1 MSLDKK
7 NETPEV
13 VPAETAAGVENTG
26 VTTILTFADIAKRIV
41 KKSIRSAVCIDD
53 RFIEPYMSK
62 EEIDLIEKD
71 LKPNK
76 DGSKVFLDNA
86 IPKGLY
92 KSFRQQ
98 GECDLDIYH
107 FKSYEESWKPEYI
120 LNNKDLVVI
129 DWELDIN
136 DGFESTLKIVKQVIN
151 SGKIPF
157 IIVYTHKPKDDF
169 IQIAREL
176 ISNFNHF
183 DIALI
188 DSTKTIFY
196 NEFLSKVTSLGE
208 GVNPSSDDIE
218 IFWEKDEV
226 IALLNAF
233 LINPKLSDTVCDSL
247 IDLVCT
253 EFSITN
259 KVSAKRKLTTI
270 LKEIFKIDVSLCL
283 EYLAYLIIGS
293 KSSERYILNRILID
307 ELGFK
312 INNTIITIFSKPG
325 LHNEATS
332 VSPENVFNQFSSLIS
347 SYPHNFITLLS
358 VEMRDRLKEDISK
371 ISVGNSMID
380 ERAFFKHMDNYK
392 SKEEFFDFLLK
403 SWVNDLAEY
412 NLNVKPEIFS
422 ITDQYRQDN
431 GLQTIN
437 RDQIINSLALLGF
450 KLSTIVIPNRLTK
463 DIKIRFGDIFQV
475 VDEEDSARNGEFLL
489 SLTPHCVCAD
499 STKIDN
505 NFYFI
510 KNKPGSIKLTTAV
523 NKIETDFYSFIK
535 PDGELIPLEW
545 DCKPFTLYLELNDLN
560 DLKGIYK
567 NKSVKLKYITTLK
580 ENFAQRIAN
589 KSFEY
594 GTAIGIDLPH

>member
-1 MSLDKK
+1 MA
-7 NETPEV
+7 EA
-13 VPAETAAGVENTG
+13 VPAESANGSEVLPVAAP
-26 VTTILTFADIAKRIV
+26 LTFADIAKRIV
-41 KKSIRSAVCIDD
+41 KRSIRSAVCIDD

-62 EEIDLIEKD
+62 EEIDIIEKN

-76 DGSKVFLDNA
+76 DGSPVLLDDT

-92 KSFRQQ
+92 KSFRQH

-183 DIALI
+183 DIELVN
-188 DSTKTIFY
+188 STKTIFFE
-196 NEFLSKVTSLGE
+196 EFLSKVASLGE
-208 GVNPSSDDIE
+208 GVDPSSDDIE

-226 IALLNAF
+226 ISLLNAF
-233 LINPKLSDTVCDSL
+233 LINPKVADNVCDSL
-247 IDLVCT
+247 IDLVCAD
-253 EFSITN
+253 FGITN

-293 KSSERYILNRILID
+293 KSSERYILNRIMID
-307 ELGFK
+307 DLGFK

-325 LHNEATS
+325 VDNEATS

-347 SYPHNFITLLS
+347 NYPHNFITLLS

-412 NLNVKPEIFS
+412 NLNIKPEIFS

-431 GLQTIN
+431 SLQTIN
-437 RDQIINSLALLGF
+437 RDQIIDSLAFLGF
-450 KLSTIVIPNRLTK
+450 KLSTIVIPNRLSK
-463 DIKIRFGDIFQV
+463 DIKIRFGDIFQII
-475 VDEEDSARNGEFLL
+475 DETDTTRTAEFLL

-510 KNKPGSIKLTTAV
+510 KNKPGAVKLTTAV
-523 NKIETDFYSFIK
+523 NKIETDYYSFIK
-535 PDGELIPLEW
+535 PEGELVPLEW

-560 DLKGIYK
+560 NLNGVYK

-580 ENFAQRIAN
+580 ENFTQRIAN
-589 KSFEY
+589 KSFDY
-594 GTAIGIDLPH
+594 GTVIGIDLPH